1 MKKLLLIS
9 LLFIAILTACTESTD
24 QKEAQANDTF
34 TYQSET
40 GPIEVPTN
48 PERVLILSGYTGNVI
63 HLGVNV
69 IGVDTWSKNNP
80 TFAEELSD
88 VEEVSEENL
97 EQIIALDP
105 DLIIA
110 LSTVNNVERLQEI
123 APTVLYTWG
132 AVDYLT
138 QHIEIGKLL
147 NKEQEATE
155 WVEDFQ
161 ARAKAIGDDIKAEIG
176 ESSTVSVLEAFDKT
190 VYVYGD
196 NWARGTE
203 ILYQT
208 MELAMP
214 EKVTE
219 DVLEAGYFA
228 LSTEVIPDYVGDYL
242 VLSKYQGADTS
253 FEETETFKNM
263 PAVMNDRVI
272 YMDGEGASFT
282 DPVTLESQL
291 TFFKQAFLNQ

>member
-161 ARAKAIGDDIKAEIG
+161 ARAKSIGDDIKAEIG